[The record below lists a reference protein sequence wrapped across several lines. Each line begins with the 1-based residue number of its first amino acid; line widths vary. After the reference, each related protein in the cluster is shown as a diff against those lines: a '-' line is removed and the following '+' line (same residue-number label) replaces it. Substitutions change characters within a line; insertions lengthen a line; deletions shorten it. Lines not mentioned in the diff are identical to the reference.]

1 MCLRW
6 FLRTASHL
14 NSNNLFSL
22 QKIYAALR
30 KADTILLSE
39 IGIVATLSG
48 MKKCN
53 GWQQGFTL
61 LELVMVIA
69 VISLLVGAGLDSW
82 LGYRQA
88 MLLEQNAR
96 QLMSVVAR
104 IQTQANWRNETH
116 TAQVHRVGE
125 RWCVGPATSGGDCP
139 ADSALFFVPTSR
151 DVKLVDAT
159 AQQFS
164 FFGLRHTAQS
174 GHLTLGSAAGRIRLV
189 LSVRGRLRLCSED
202 QPLLGT
208 PIC

>member
-1 MCLRW
+1 
-6 FLRTASHL
+6 
-14 NSNNLFSL
+14 
-22 QKIYAALR
+22 
-30 KADTILLSE
+30 
-39 IGIVATLSG
+39 

-69 VISLLVGAGLDSW
+69 VISLLVGTGLHSW

-96 QLMSVVAR
+96 QLMGVVAR
-104 IQTQANWRNETH
+104 IQTQANWRNATL
-116 TAQVHRVGE
+116 TAQIHRIGE
-125 RWCVGPATSGGDCP
+125 RWCVGPGTSGGDCP
-139 ADSALFFVPTSR
+139 ADSALFFTATSR
-151 DVKLVDAT
+151 DVELVDAT

-174 GHLTLGSAAGRIRLV
+174 GHLTLRSAAGRVRLV
-189 LSVRGRLRLCSED
+189 LSVRGRLRLCSEG
-202 QPLLGT
+202 QPLLST

>member
-1 MCLRW
+1 M
-6 FLRTASHL
+6 RTASHL
-14 NSNNLFSL
+14 KSNNLFSL

-39 IGIVATLSG
+39 IGIVATLSD

-69 VISLLVGAGLDSW
+69 VISLLVGAGLHSW

-96 QLMSVVAR
+96 QLMSVVGR
-104 IQTQANWRNETH
+104 IQTQANWRNETLI
-116 TAQVHRVGE
+116 ARIQRVGE
-125 RWCVGPATSGGDCP
+125 RWCVGPGTSSSDCP
-139 ADSALFFVPTSR
+139 ADSALFFIPTSR
-151 DVKLVDAT
+151 DVELVDAT

-164 FFGLRHTAQS
+164 FFGQRHTAQS
-174 GHLTLGSAAGRIRLV
+174 GHVTLGNAAGRIRLV
-189 LSVRGRLRLCSED
+189 LSVRGRLRLCSVGR
-202 QPLLGT
+202 PLLGT
-208 PIC
+208 SLC